1 MAKQTKL
8 NRMTA
13 AALFSALTV
22 ILQLIATFIKF
33 GPFSITLALAP
44 IIVGAAVYG
53 KGFGA
58 LLGTVLG
65 MMRAFMEMA
74 AGNFEGVKQMQMAG
88 GIAEAMITTVG
99 GLVLAIPSVA
109 AYVFFRSRIQKHIT
123 DMEVAITHILTVI
136 SVQMDHESRLSNTYR
151 LGRGKEV
158 MEEDE

>member
-65 MMRAFMEMA
+65 IVNLA
-74 AGNFEGVKQMQMAG
+74 AGIFGWDGAAG
-88 GIAEAMITTVG
+88 SCI
-99 GLVLAIPSVA
+99 
-109 AYVFFRSRIQKHIT
+109 
-123 DMEVAITHILTVI
+123 
-136 SVQMDHESRLSNTYR
+136 QMDTKTDTSFVFTMHVRNCGFSYDTIHPTLRDMVF
-151 LGRGKEV
+151 G
-158 MEEDE
+158 